1 VKFNKIV
8 MKYQIPVK
16 DVMNKKLVF
25 VEPETDIREIAKII
39 KKKKIGC
46 VLVKNEHIKG
56 IVTTRDIVYKYL
68 AQGIGK
74 CARDIMT
81 KPLITISPTVNIE
94 DAAAIMVKN
103 KIERLPVMHFRKV
116 IGVISTNDILK
127 VEPELYKNLL
137 EGIKIGKGALAEKD
151 IDIGVCDSCGAY
163 SDDLKEVNGQWLC
176 PDCREE

>member
-1 VKFNKIV
+1 
-8 MKYQIPVK
+8 MKYQVPVK
-16 DVMNKKLVF
+16 DVMNKEVIF
-25 VEPETDIREIAKII
+25 VDPETDIREIAKII
-39 KKKKIGC
+39 KEKNIGS
-46 VLVKNEHIKG
+46 VIVKNEQLKG
-56 IVTTRDIVYKYL
+56 MVTTRDIVYKYL

-81 KPLITISPTVNIE
+81 KKLITIAPNVNIE

-103 KIERLPVMHFRKV
+103 KIERLPVIHFNKV
-116 IGVISTNDILK
+116 VGVISTNDILK

-137 EGIKIGKGALAEKD
+137 EGIKIGKGALVEKE
-151 IDIGVCDSCGAY
+151 IDLGVCDECGAY